1 MGAVV
6 TPIASHLP
14 GRLRLRESTLRDAA
28 RNRAISDTIAGW
40 RGVAAADG
48 NPRTGGIL
56 VRYDPAIVGPAE
68 MEERARAAITPPP
81 PPAEPAGEG
90 DDATTG
96 NGYGNGGRLRRANRV
111 AKIGMLATMATMLA
125 ALAFSK
131 RVHAAAGVLHVGLLM
146 IHLARHRK
154 GLLK

>member
-14 GRLRLRESTLRDAA
+14 GRLRLRDSTLRDAG
-28 RNRAISDTIAGW
+28 RNRALSDAIAGW

-56 VRYDPAIVGPAE
+56 VRYDPAIVAPGE
-68 MEERARAAITPPP
+68 MEERARAALAPPR
-81 PPAEPAGEG
+81 PAEPADEGGE
-90 DDATTG
+90 AANG
-96 NGYGNGGRLRRANRV
+96 NGNGGGLRRANRV